1 MEDYAIYEVGNRD
14 EFCAA
19 LVAASQP
26 TWQAAKEFP
35 FRIYLLGTTFTYTAR
50 NGLTEAV
57 AEKMAKRIGR
67 VSQKMFK
74 PVEGI

>member
-1 MEDYAIYEVGNRD
+1 MEDYAIYEVENRD

-19 LVAASQP
+19 IVAASQP
-26 TWQAAKEFP
+26 TRQEAKVFP
-35 FRIYLLGTTFTYTAR
+35 FRIYLLGTTFSYTAH

-67 VSQKMFK
+67 VSQKMFQ
-74 PVEGI
+74 PAEEM